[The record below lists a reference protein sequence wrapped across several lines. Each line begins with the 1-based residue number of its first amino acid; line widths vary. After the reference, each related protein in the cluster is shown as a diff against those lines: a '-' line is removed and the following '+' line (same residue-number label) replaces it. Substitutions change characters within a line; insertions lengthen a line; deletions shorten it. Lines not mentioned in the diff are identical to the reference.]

1 VKQSDNSVKIS
12 SEDANDS
19 VTSKTVIS
27 IEVIVFVGG
36 NNNRFVRC
44 DIKLVDKIGIKGEVA
59 IADNLMGETRNF
71 STIRM

>member
-12 SEDANDS
+12 SENANDS

-44 DIKLVDKIGIKGEVA
+44 DIKLVDKIEIKGEVA
-59 IADNLMGETRNF
+59 IGDNLMGETRNF